1 MVLLMAWFRDR
12 YDSFVA
18 ECEEVNTKLR
28 FDGEAFADA
37 FAAISDY
44 LCLST
49 AQLLNFMD
57 IIDGK
62 FVYVG
67 FAVLN

>member
-1 MVLLMAWFRDR
+1 MLRLLAWFKDK
-12 YDSFVA
+12 YDAFVA
-18 ECEEVNTKLR
+18 ECEEVQTKLR

-37 FAAISDY
+37 FAAIADY

-49 AQLLNFMD
+49 TQLLNFMD

-62 FVYVG
+62 HILLYPG
-67 FAVLN
+67 